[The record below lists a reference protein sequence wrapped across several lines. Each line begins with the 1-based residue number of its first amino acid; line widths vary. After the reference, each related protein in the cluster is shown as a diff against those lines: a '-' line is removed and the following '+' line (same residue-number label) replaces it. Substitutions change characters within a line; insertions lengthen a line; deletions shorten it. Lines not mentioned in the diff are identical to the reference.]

1 MGKYDQ
7 DSKELLNHVGGK
19 ENIQAVTH
27 CITRMRFVLA
37 DPSKADIEAIE
48 AMKVVKGSFTQS
60 GQFQV
65 IIGKCTSE
73 CKRCCKTCVPIK

>member
-48 AMKVVKGSFTQS
+48 AMKGSKRKFYTIWTVS
-60 GQFQV
+60 GYYW
-65 IIGKCTSE
+65 E
-73 CKRCCKTCVPIK
+73 